1 MPKVS
6 QAHLDARRAEIL
18 EGARRAFA
26 RHGYDGATVTRLE
39 EEIGLSRGAIFHYF
53 DGKLDLFA
61 ALANADNTRYQ
72 ALLAEEGLEALVRAI
87 AAADPS
93 WLNVLIE
100 TEVKLLHDPEFQKRI
115 TSTPDQRQT
124 ILNAFERGQASG
136 EFRDDVGAADLARF
150 TSIVINGL
158 ALAVSAGAPV
168 DVDALQTLVRDAVRP
183 RD

>member
-1 MPKVS
+1 MS

-115 TSTPDQRQT
+115 TATPEQRQT
-124 ILNAFERGQASG
+124 SLDAFERGQASG

>member
-1 MPKVS
+1 VPKVS
-6 QAHLDARRAEIL
+6 QAHLDARKAEIL

-26 RHGYDGATVTRLE
+26 QHGYDGATVSRLE
-39 EEIGLSRGAIFHYF
+39 EETGLSRGAIFHYF

-61 ALANADNTRYQ
+61 TLANSDNVRYQ
-72 ALLAEEGLEALVRAI
+72 ALLAEEGLEALIRAI
-87 AAADPS
+87 AAADPD

-115 TSTPDQRQT
+115 TSTPEQRQT
-124 ILNAFERGQASG
+124 IVGAFERGQASG
-136 EFRDDVGAADLARF
+136 EFRDDVRADDLARF

-158 ALAVSAGAPV
+158 ALAVSSGSPV
-168 DVDALQTLVRDAVRP
+168 DVDALHTLVQDAVRP